1 MTRPTRAR
9 AASLLIA
16 LGGGLC
22 LAQAGLIHAKA
33 RLGQALIEGAW
44 QRTLGGEEGV
54 RPWPWADT
62 TPVARLQVPAHA
74 VDVYVLAGGSG
85 HALAWGP
92 GHLAGSARPGAPG
105 NAVLAGHRDTHFAFL
120 GALRPGDQVYAE
132 DSRGRVTRYSVRDHF
147 VTHERDTRVLT
158 PGGATRLTMITC
170 WPFEDPIPGGPKRYV
185 VVAEAIRASPCPGG
199 PANAH
204 QNARSSNRKAGCE
217 QGSSKEPSDPPAPRV

>member
-74 VDVYVLAGGSG
+74 VDV
-85 HALAWGP
+85 
-92 GHLAGSARPGAPG
+92 
-105 NAVLAGHRDTHFAFL
+105 
-120 GALRPGDQVYAE
+120 
-132 DSRGRVTRYSVRDHF
+132 
-147 VTHERDTRVLT
+147 
-158 PGGATRLTMITC
+158 
-170 WPFEDPIPGGPKRYV
+170 
-185 VVAEAIRASPCPGG
+185 
-199 PANAH
+199 
-204 QNARSSNRKAGCE
+204 
-217 QGSSKEPSDPPAPRV
+217 